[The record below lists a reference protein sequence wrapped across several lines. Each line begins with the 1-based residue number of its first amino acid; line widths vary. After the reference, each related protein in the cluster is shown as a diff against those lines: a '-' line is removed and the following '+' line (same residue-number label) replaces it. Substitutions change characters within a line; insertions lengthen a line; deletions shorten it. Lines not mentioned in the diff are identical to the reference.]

1 MALRVGKTV
10 EGWERRLGDIAFIAI
25 FIVAAIQSW
34 GASSADLAVK
44 ALFAAPTAT
53 LLLGLAGAYLAVYNI
68 RKNEE
73 TAFLLG
79 VIGLS
84 VVVLLLTTFVKM
96 PEFFSLFLANI
107 AVAFGVGGFIVA
119 LGLILRTGWK

>member
-1 MALRVGKTV
+1 MALRGEKLVGD
-10 EGWERRLGDIAFIAI
+10 WERRLGDIAFISI
-25 FIVAAIQSW
+25 FIVSAIQSW
-34 GASSADLAVK
+34 GASSAVEAIK

-53 LLLGLAGAYLAVYNI
+53 LLLGLTGAYLAVYNI

-84 VVVLLLTTFVKM
+84 IVVLLLTTFVKM

-107 AVAFGVGGFIVA
+107 AVAFGVGGFIVS